1 MRARPALIRLLAL
14 LLLLQ
19 WGSAFAHCLPATP
32 ASAALHVEICT
43 PEGIRLAILLG
54 DAPENPEHGM
64 GFCPACGGPAAL
76 ALPAVAVALAPP
88 LLLAQSTEPN
98 PAPGPG
104 PAPMP
109 SCRPPPR
116 APPTS

>member
-43 PEGIRLAILLG
+43 PEGIRLAILPG
-54 DAPENPEHGM
+54 DAPEDPEHGM

-88 LLLAQSTEPN
+88 LVLAQSTEPN